1 MNVNDVKVVGN
12 LVTKPEVQFTN
23 KGTPVT
29 TVAIGVN
36 ETMPGGTKQLTTFLD
51 VRLWGQSAENLARL
65 ADKGKEIFV
74 EGALR
79 QEQWTDKTTGQNRSK
94 IFVNASSWQFTQ
106 RKGVSSPSQEL
117 ER

>member
-12 LVTKPEVQFTN
+12 LVTKPEVQFTTN
-23 KGTPVT
+23 GTPVT
-29 TVAIGVN
+29 TIAIGVN
-36 ETMPGGTKQLTTFLD
+36 ESMPGHKQITTFLD
-51 VRLWGQSAENLARL
+51 VRVWGQSAENLARL

-79 QEQWTDKTTGQNRSK
+79 QEKWQDKETGKDRSK
-94 IFVNASSWQFTQ
+94 LFLNASSWQFTQ
-106 RKGVSSPSQEL
+106 RKPPAPSQGM

>member
-12 LVTKPEVQFTN
+12 VVAKPEVKFTP
-23 KGTPVT
+23 KGVPVT

-36 ETMPGGTKQLTTFLD
+36 ETMPGKKQITTFLD
-51 VRLWGQSAENLARL
+51 VRVWGQSAENLAKL

-79 QEQWTDKTTGQNRSK
+79 QEQWQDKTTGKERSK
-94 IFVNASSWQFTQ
+94 IFINANSWQFTQ
-106 RKGVSSPSQEL
+106 RKGAPARDAEM